1 MNYPDVKSI
10 IDSVISDHI
19 RYEYPK
25 LVEFAKAYFDFLEQ
39 SNKAGFYQNNQ
50 PQQRDVEL
58 QEAQFAAR
66 IQKELGIVA
75 PQEYAADPKIFFN
88 KIKEIWNAK
97 GSEESIKAFFR
108 LYLNDEVDIFL

>member
-39 SNKAGFYQNNQ
+39 SNKAGFYQNNL

-58 QEAQFAAR
+58 Q
-66 IQKELGIVA
+66 
-75 PQEYAADPKIFFN
+75 
-88 KIKEIWNAK
+88 
-97 GSEESIKAFFR
+97 
-108 LYLNDEVDIFL
+108 